1 LIVLESLFVPL
12 RSYRVELVAGWGAG
26 AVAGNAATFSGKF
39 YTDVTQHGS
48 VLGVRCVQ
56 ALLCLHHT
64 DKQARAG
71 QVGSL

>member
-1 LIVLESLFVPL
+1 MLVLESLFVPL
-12 RSYRVELVAGWGAG
+12 RSYRVELGGGAG
-26 AVAGNAATFSGKF
+26 AGNAATFSGEF

-48 VLGVRCVQ
+48 VSGVRCVQ

-64 DKQARAG
+64 DKKAKAG

>member
-1 LIVLESLFVPL
+1 MIVLESLFVPL
-12 RSYRVELVAGWGAG
+12 RSYRVALGGG
-26 AVAGNAATFSGKF
+26 AVAGNAATFSGEF

-48 VLGVRCVQ
+48 VSGVRCVQ

-64 DKQARAG
+64 DKKAKAG